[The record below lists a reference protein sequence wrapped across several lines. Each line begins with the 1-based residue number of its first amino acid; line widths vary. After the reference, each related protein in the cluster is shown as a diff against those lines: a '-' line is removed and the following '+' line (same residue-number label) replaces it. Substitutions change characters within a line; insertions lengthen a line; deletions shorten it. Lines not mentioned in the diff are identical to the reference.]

1 MKNSTTLLAAAL
13 VATFTTAAADAGTRQ
28 INNGRAGYAVVQ
40 ETPARSVDR
49 YNGRTTNV
57 ALVMG
62 KPAESGTKMQ
72 NAGRAGYIVTRNR

>member
-13 VATFTTAAADAGTRQ
+13 VAAFTTAVADAGTRM

-40 ETPARSVDR
+40 ETPVRSMDR
-49 YNGRTTNV
+49 YEGRTTNV

-62 KPAESGTKMQ
+62 KPAESGTRMQ
-72 NAGRAGYIVTRNR
+72 NAGRAGYVITRNR